1 MGHEKEEEEREEE
14 QANNGQAGALTLYG
28 KRQWTSH
35 PLFIEVQSYL
45 LFIIIML
52 IYIL

>member
-1 MGHEKEEEEREEE
+1 MGHEEEREEREEEEDEEEE
-14 QANNGQAGALTLYG
+14 QANNGQASVLTLYG

-45 LFIIIML
+45 LFIIL
-52 IYIL
+52 